1 MKKYLK
7 SLICILILLS
17 STFLMSCSDISN
29 NVTNNIN
36 KNNTTNNISNTKKPS
51 SSNSGMLVHYI
62 NVGQGDAE
70 LIQVN
75 GKNMLIDAGPR
86 NNEKDIISYLDKLKI
101 KKLDY
106 VIASHPHEDHIGNMA
121 TIINKYEIGKFY
133 APKVETTTRTFENMI
148 KALKKKNLKINV
160 IKEGTSTIDLGK
172 NTKVLVFSPKADGYG
187 KKTNLNNYSPIMK
200 LVYGNTSFLFT
211 GDAET
216 VEENYVLEKNYN
228 LKADVLKLGHH
239 GSSTSTS
246 EKFLKA
252 VDPSIAIVSCGVNNT
267 YGHPH
272 KETIQ
277 KLQKYNIKVYR
288 TDKNGNIVLQ
298 SNGKTITKK

>member
-1 MKKYLK
+1 MKKNLK
-7 SLICILILLS
+7 SLICILMLLF
-17 STFLMSCSDISN
+17 STLLISCSNTSSN
-29 NVTNNIN
+29 VQ
-36 KNNTTNNISNTKKPS
+36 NNISNNKNTTS
-51 SSNSGMLVHYI
+51 STSKMLVHYI

-86 NNEKDIISYLDKLKI
+86 SNEKDIVSYLDKLKI

-106 VIASHPHEDHIGNMA
+106 VIATHPHEDHIGNMA
-121 TIINKYEIGKFY
+121 AIISKYEIGKFY
-133 APKVETTTRTFENMI
+133 APKVEANTRTFENMI

-160 IKEGTSTIDLGK
+160 IKEGTSTIELGK

-200 LVYGNTSFLFT
+200 VVYGNTSFLFT

-216 VEENYVLEKNYN
+216 VEENYVLDKKYN

-272 KETIQ
+272 KETVK

-288 TDKNGNIVLQ
+288 TDKDGNIVLQ
-298 SNGKTITKK
+298 SNGKSITKK

>member
-7 SLICILILLS
+7 SIICILLLLL
-17 STFLMSCSDISN
+17 STFLISCSDN
-29 NVTNNIN
+29 L
-36 KNNTTNNISNTKKPS
+36 NNTTNNVANNTISKNT
-51 SSNSGMLVHYI
+51 SNSGMLVHYI

-86 NNEKDIISYLDKLKI
+86 SNEKDIISYLNKLKI

-106 VIASHPHEDHIGNMA
+106 VIATHPHEDHIGNMA
-121 TIINKYEIGKFY
+121 NIINRFEIGKFY
-133 APKVETTTRTFENMI
+133 APKAESSTRTFENMV
-148 KALKKKNLKINV
+148 KALKRKNLKINV

-200 LVYGNTSFLFT
+200 VIYGNTSFLFT

-252 VDPSIAIVSCGVNNT
+252 VNPSIAIVSCGINNT

-272 KETIQ
+272 KETVK
-277 KLQKYNIKVYR
+277 KLQKYKIKVYR
-288 TDKNGNIVLQ
+288 TDKNGTIVLQ
-298 SNGKTITKK
+298 SNGKAITKK